1 MTLVGSLSMSPGTIS
16 AVAALFG
23 SVVGA
28 LGAALGTWIT
38 QMHQNRRDMLAKK
51 LFHREELYSD
61 FIRESARLLMDAS
74 QHNVLDPNNL
84 IPAYAVLSRMRLSSS
99 PQVVATAEEVVR
111 HIVGSYSEPNLT
123 PEQIQS
129 RATSGDDPLREFSYI
144 CRSELESMQR
154 RI

>member
-16 AVAALFG
+16 ALAALFG

-38 QMHQNRRDMLAKK
+38 QKHQNRRDLLAKK
-51 LFHREELYSD
+51 LFHREQLYSD
-61 FIRESARLLMDAS
+61 FITESARLLLDAS
-74 QHNVLDPNNL
+74 QHNVIDPNNL
-84 IPAYAVLSRMRLSSS
+84 IPAYAALSRMRLSSS
-99 PQVVATAEEVVR
+99 PQVMATAEEVVKR
-111 HIVGSYSEPNLT
+111 IVGSYSEPNLT